1 MFTGWRWKVSSGLLH
16 CGNYRNMAW
25 FTANGWNLVGSL
37 QYGTH
42 RVVYV
47 LCTHL
52 CVLVRPRLKVVLDHL
67 CWRICGNEDTTLYK
81 YMNRHQLP
89 LCRET
94 PWCLDSVKLGGGTLW
109 SIQQLNAKGQ
119 SSRYQGVSLSHAAM
133 WRWGALGVLVCA
145 SVAWVCGWCVCAFM
159 STTTDYQPHTAQM
172 VLVETLWQLHTLV
185 VII

>member
-1 MFTGWRWKVSSGLLH
+1 MFTGWRWKVSSGLLR
-16 CGNYRNMAW
+16 CGKYGNVAW
-25 FTANGWNLVGSL
+25 FTANGWKLVGGL

-52 CVLVRPRLKVVLDHL
+52 CVLVKSCKVVLDHL

-94 PWCLDSVKLGGGTLW
+94 PWCLESVKLGGGTLW
-109 SIQQLNAKGQ
+109 SIQWLNAKDQ
-119 SSRYQGVSLSHAAM
+119 PSRYQGVSLPHTAT
-133 WRWGALGVLVCA
+133 WRRGALGVLVCA
-145 SVAWVCGWCVCAFM
+145 CVCVCSM
-159 STTTDYQPHTAQM
+159 SVWVMCVCMHVSCSAHLCS
-172 VLVETLWQLHTLV
+172 V
-185 VII
+185 

>member
-37 QYGTH
+37 QYGTC

-52 CVLVRPRLKVVLDHL
+52 CVLVRPQLKVVLDHL

-94 PWCLDSVKLGGGTLW
+94 PWCLESVKLGGGTLW

-119 SSRYQGVSLSHAAM
+119 PSSLFPGLPCLLITCSMQKWREKAWGISSHDL
-133 WRWGALGVLVCA
+133 WHSWHLGL
-145 SVAWVCGWCVCAFM
+145 
-159 STTTDYQPHTAQM
+159 
-172 VLVETLWQLHTLV
+172 
-185 VII
+185 